1 MTSPIAAR
9 EHPGTVLIVDDDP
22 MVLRVHARIL
32 ERSHY
37 VVAPCLTPHEAIQHI
52 SNGNVR
58 VVVSDVSMPEMTGI
72 ELLRLIRQH
81 DKDLPVVL
89 VTGQP
94 NLKTAAEAIEYGA
107 FMYLLK
113 QSSRKR
119 LLLPSN
125 ARRDCIVSHKPSAR
139 R

>member
-1 MTSPIAAR
+1 
-9 EHPGTVLIVDDDP
+9 

-107 FMYLLK
+107 FMHLLK
-113 QSSRKR
+113 PETFIATVERAAR
-119 LLLPSN
+119 LYRL
-125 ARRDCIVSHKPSAR
+125 AQPSAR